1 MASDEQAIKLL
12 QDENTRLRRAVEELS
27 VLNDLAR
34 AIGSITDSNKVM
46 ETVINRSLKAIGAE
60 QGIITLV
67 EEDSA
72 TPLKTLVRSITSSAH
87 REQFHLTQNIVG
99 WMLINKKSMMSNDIR
114 NDDRF
119 RGIRG
124 LSESIRSVLC
134 TPLMMKNQ
142 VKGVLS
148 IFNKKEGK
156 QFGDDDKRLLAIIA
170 AGSPFPET
178 SAMTNPQCSSSSWM
192 KS

>member
-72 TPLKTLVRSITSSAH
+72 TPLKTLVRS
-87 REQFHLTQNIVG
+87 
-99 WMLINKKSMMSNDIR
+99 
-114 NDDRF
+114 
-119 RGIRG
+119 
-124 LSESIRSVLC
+124 
-134 TPLMMKNQ
+134 
-142 VKGVLS
+142 
-148 IFNKKEGK
+148 
-156 QFGDDDKRLLAIIA
+156 GDKV
-170 AGSPFPET
+170 
-178 SAMTNPQCSSSSWM
+178 
-192 KS
+192 